1 MRPAFKIFLFL
12 SRTHKLI
19 MKSGKET
26 SNWFV
31 NFEPK
36 GRHRFLDLVYS
47 FFKKGCLA
55 KVLKRT
61 RKPKGIM
68 G

>member
-1 MRPAFKIFLFL
+1 
-12 SRTHKLI
+12 

-36 GRHRFLDLVYS
+36 ERHKFLDLVYS
-47 FFKKGCLA
+47 IFKKGCLA
-55 KVLKRT
+55 KVLKQT